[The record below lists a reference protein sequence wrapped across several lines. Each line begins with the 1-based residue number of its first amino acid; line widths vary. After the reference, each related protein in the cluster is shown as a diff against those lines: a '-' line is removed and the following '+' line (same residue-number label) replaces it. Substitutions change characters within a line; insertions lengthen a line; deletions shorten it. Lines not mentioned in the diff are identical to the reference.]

1 MKFKINARAA
11 GHKNAIGVLFLCSI
25 FLMMTACQKSSGTDK
40 ALSSHPLDRRIGS
53 VSSIGNVPHV
63 KGTNI
68 LTLDD
73 GSTILLNSTKI
84 NLDDPKYKNKRVE
97 VRGFS
102 DYASDGKQL
111 MEVENIDVLAGAITT
126 QPLEALTW
134 KDYNNPGLGFGI
146 KYRNDFEVKD
156 APNGE
161 NGVLLWNPVEVVPTT
176 QATTQQTQVKTQ
188 QGQSGYSVQIT
199 LMPVKSQK
207 DFTASLSLKNEN
219 PSPTELLTAGLVQS
233 KIGTNSLVAYKK
245 TDATG
250 KIVDFYVNDAPKFFH
265 ITFNTQAIPDDQFT
279 DAQKL
284 FYEMVASFQ
293 VAAPPIQPVQPTQP
307 VATQQSPQSTQQKDS
322 TATQLK
328 K

>member
-1 MKFKINARAA
+1 MKFKVNTRAA
-11 GHKNAIGVLFLCSI
+11 GYINAIGVLFLSSI

-97 VRGFS
+97 VSGFS

-111 MEVENIDVLAGAITT
+111 MEVANIDVLAGAITT
-126 QPLEALTW
+126 QPLEALNW

-161 NGVLLWNPVEVVPTT
+161 NGVLLWNPVEVVSGT

-188 QGQSGYSVQIT
+188 QGQSGYSVKIT
-199 LMPVKSQK
+199 LLPVKTQK
-207 DFTASLSLKNEN
+207 DFIASLSLKNEN

-284 FYEMVASFQ
+284 FYEMIASFQ
-293 VAAPPIQPVQPTQP
+293 VGAPPIQPVPPAQPG
-307 VATQQSPQSTQQKDS
+307 VTQQ
-322 TATQLK
+322 
-328 K
+328 